1 MNRTRALV
9 VGLAV
14 PTTLAATALVV
25 TPAIGSQGATSA
37 VGTWEM
43 TIDPRPIQGPTG
55 QVDPP
60 PFPSLVSF
68 NRGGTL
74 TESVSSLPG
83 FALGQPLMAK
93 DATSGIGVWKQK
105 GSKVTFTFKKFL
117 TKDGVVV
124 GWQVVKGE
132 GKATKKG
139 TTQTAT
145 ATFYKAD
152 GTQVGPVLT
161 VDATGTRMAP

>member
-9 VGLAV
+9 VGMVV
-14 PTTLAATALVV
+14 PPTLAATALVV

-37 VGTWEM
+37 VGSWQM
-43 TIDPRPIQGPTG
+43 TVDPQPVQGPNG
-55 QVDPP
+55 PVDPP

-68 NRGGTL
+68 NRGGTM

-83 FALGQPLMAK
+83 FALGAPLMAN
-93 DATSGIGVWKQK
+93 DATTGIGVWKQK
-105 GSKVTFTFKKFL
+105 GSKVTYSFKKFL

-124 GWQVVKGE
+124 GWQVVEGT
-132 GKATKKG
+132 GKATKSG
-139 TTQTAT
+139 TKQTAT